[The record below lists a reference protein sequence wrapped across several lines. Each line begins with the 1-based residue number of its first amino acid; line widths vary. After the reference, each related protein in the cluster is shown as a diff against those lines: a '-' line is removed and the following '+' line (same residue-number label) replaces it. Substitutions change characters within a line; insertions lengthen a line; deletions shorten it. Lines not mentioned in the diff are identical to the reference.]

1 MLEILKNMQKI
12 EIKFLIFVCLRFLK
26 EIFQGYFVDFYDWLF
41 LLIQYIFSETSKKYN
56 LKKILKYEN
65 IQKS

>member
-1 MLEILKNMQKI
+1 MLEILKNIQKF
-12 EIKFLIFVCLRFLK
+12 EIKFRIFVCLRFLK

-56 LKKILKYEN
+56 LKK
-65 IQKS
+65 S